1 MILAGVFRLCTFIT
15 DCFPREPGRSL
26 FRQIS
31 EVGPLVRDARNNA
44 KAMDNG
50 SGALGDSPIPVK

>member
-26 FRQIS
+26 SSQIS
-31 EVGPLVRDARNNA
+31 EVDPLVCNARNNA

-50 SGALGDSPIPVK
+50 SGALEGG